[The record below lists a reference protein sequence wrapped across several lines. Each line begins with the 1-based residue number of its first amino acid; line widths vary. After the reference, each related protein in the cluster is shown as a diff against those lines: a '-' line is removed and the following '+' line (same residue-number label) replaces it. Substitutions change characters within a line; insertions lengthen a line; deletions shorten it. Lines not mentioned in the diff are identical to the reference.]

1 MLDWI
6 QSFFVEHSA
15 VQAVTILMAIIA
27 LGLSLGRI
35 KVGGVSL
42 GVTFVFFVGIIAG
55 HFSLRIDPQMLR
67 FAEDF
72 GLIIFVYA
80 LGLQVGPGFFNSF
93 RSGGLRL
100 NMLSVAVILLGTVM
114 AVLMSLIP
122 GVSLP
127 EMVGIL
133 CGATTN
139 TPALGA
145 AQQTL
150 SQMGLDASVPALGCA
165 VTYPLGVVGVILAMI
180 FLRKVIVRP
189 SDIEKADREGG
200 DSTFIATYVL
210 VNPAT
215 VGKTVS
221 QVASMTKDHFVIS
234 RIWRDGE
241 LLMPGAYTI
250 LCEGDRLLV
259 TCSHSD
265 ADDMVLIFGKREDMD
280 WNRSSIDWNALDK
293 DIVSQ
298 RILVTRPSVNGH
310 TIASMNFRSRFGVN
324 VTRILRSGIM
334 ILAMP
339 ETIIR
344 TGDKLVVV
352 GPSEGIEKVSRVLG
366 NAVKELREPNLVSI
380 SIGIIIGLVI
390 GAIPFFIPGMSA
402 PLKVGLAGGQII
414 AGILVGAFGPRI
426 HMVAYTT
433 ESANLMLRR
442 LGLSLYLA
450 CLGLESGARFFETV
464 FRPEGALWIGLGFL
478 ITVIPVLIVGAFSVK
493 AMKVGFGTVC
503 GMLCGSMA
511 NPMALTYATDNIPGN
526 SSALSYTQVYPLGM
540 FLRVIIAQ
548 TVLAL
553 FL

>member
-6 QSFFVEHSA
+6 QSFFVEPSA

>member
-114 AVLMSLIP
+114 AVVMSLIP

-339 ETIIR
+339 ETVIR

>member
-1 MLDWI
+1 MDWI

-241 LLMPGAYTI
+241 LLIPGAYTI

-265 ADDMVLIFGKREDMD
+265 ADDMVLIFGRREDMD

-352 GPSEGIEKVSRVLG
+352 GPSEGIEKVSRALG

>member
-221 QVASMTKDHFVIS
+221 QVASVTKDHFVIS

-241 LLMPGAYTI
+241 LLIPGAYTI

-352 GPSEGIEKVSRVLG
+352 GPSEGIEKVSRALG

>member
-180 FLRKVIVRP
+180 FLRKVIVKP

-241 LLMPGAYTI
+241 LLIPGAYTI

-352 GPSEGIEKVSRVLG
+352 GPSEGIEKVSRALG

>member
-241 LLMPGAYTI
+241 LLIPGAYTI

-352 GPSEGIEKVSRVLG
+352 GPSEGIEKVSRALG

>member
-100 NMLSVAVILLGTVM
+100 NMLSVAVILLGTMM
-114 AVLMSLIP
+114 AVAMSLIP

>member
-114 AVLMSLIP
+114 AVAMSLIP

-352 GPSEGIEKVSRVLG
+352 GPSEGIEKVSRALG

>member
-189 SDIEKADREGG
+189 FDIEKADREGG

>member
-352 GPSEGIEKVSRVLG
+352 GPSEGIEKVSRALG

>member
-1 MLDWI
+1 MVDWL
-6 QSFFVEHSA
+6 QSLFIDHSA
-15 VQAVTILMAIIA
+15 LQAVALLLAIIA
-27 LGLSLGRI
+27 VGLSLGRVKI
-35 KVGGVSL
+35 AGISL

-55 HFSLRIDPQMLR
+55 NFSLTIDPLMLS
-67 FAEDF
+67 FAENF
-72 GLIIFVYA
+72 GLILFVYA

-93 RSGGLRL
+93 KSGGLKL
-100 NMLSVAVILLGTVM
+100 NLLSFAVILTGTVM
-114 AVLMSLIP
+114 ALAMSLIP

-127 EMVGIL
+127 DMVGIL

-150 SQMGLDASVPALGCA
+150 SQMGLDTSSPALSCA

-180 FLRKVIVRP
+180 FIRKVFVKP
-189 SDIEKADREGG
+189 SDIEKPDKGEG

-215 VGKTVS
+215 VGKTV
-221 QVASMTKDHFVIS
+221 QQIAEMTKDHFVIS
-234 RIWRDGE
+234 RIWREGE
-241 LLMPGAYTI
+241 LLIPGAYTI
-250 LCEGDRLLV
+250 LNEGDRLLV
-259 TCSHSD
+259 TCTQTD
-265 ADDMVLIFGKREDMD
+265 VDDLVLIFGKREDKD
-280 WNRSSIDWNALDK
+280 WNRRGIDWNAIDK
-293 DIVSQ
+293 DIASQ
-298 RILVTRPSVNGH
+298 RVLVTNSSVNGQ
-310 TIASMNFRSRFGVN
+310 TIASLNLRSRYGVN

-339 ETIIR
+339 DTIIR
-344 TGDKLVVV
+344 MGDKIVVV
-352 GPSEGIEKVSRVLG
+352 GPSDGIEKVSKLLG
-366 NAVKELREPNLVSI
+366 NAVKDLREPNIVSL
-380 SIGIIIGLVI
+380 SIGMIVGLVL
-390 GAIPFFIPGMSA
+390 GTIPFLLPGMSA
-402 PLKVGLAGGQII
+402 PLKLGLAGGEII

-464 FRPEGALWIGLGFL
+464 FRPEGALWICLGFL
-478 ITVIPVLIVGAFSVK
+478 ITVIPVVLVGVFSVK
-493 AMKVGFGTVC
+493 SMKLGFGSVC

-511 NPMALTYATDNIPGN
+511 NPMALTYATDNVPGN
-526 SSALSYTQVYPLGM
+526 SSALSYTQVYPLCM
-540 FLRVIIAQ
+540 FLRVILAQ
-548 TVLAL
+548 LVLAV

>member
-1 MLDWI
+1 MIDWI
-6 QSFFVEHSA
+6 HSFIFDHTA
-15 VQAVTILMAIIA
+15 IQAVALLMAIVA
-27 LGLSLGRI
+27 VGLSLGRV
-35 KVGGVSL
+35 KVAGINL
-42 GVTFVFFVGIIAG
+42 GVTFVFFVGILAG
-55 HFSLRIDPQMLR
+55 HFSLTIDPQMLR

-72 GLIIFVYA
+72 GLILFVYA

-93 RSGGLRL
+93 RSGALKL
-100 NMLSVAVILLGTVM
+100 NLLSFAVIIIGTVM
-114 AVLMSLIP
+114 ALCMSLIP

-150 SQMGLDASVPALGCA
+150 SQMGLDSTAPALGCA

-180 FLRKVIVRP
+180 FLRKVMVRP
-189 SDIEKADREGG
+189 SDIEKGDGEGN

-221 QVASMTKDHFVIS
+221 QIASMTKDHFVIS
-234 RIWRDGE
+234 RIWREGE
-241 LLMPGAYTI
+241 LLIPGAYTI
-250 LCEGDRLLV
+250 LNEGDRLLV
-259 TCSHSD
+259 TCSSAE
-265 ADDMVLIFGKREDMD
+265 ADDMVLIFGKREKKD
-280 WNRSSIDWNALDK
+280 WNRSGIDWNALDK

-310 TIASMNFRSRFGVN
+310 TISSLNFRSRFGVN
-324 VTRILRSGIM
+324 VTRVLRSGIM
-334 ILAMP
+334 IFAMP

-344 TGDKLVVV
+344 TGDRLIVV
-352 GPSEGIEKVSRVLG
+352 GPSEGIKNVSRVLG
-366 NAVKELREPNLVSI
+366 NTVKDLREPNLVSI
-380 SIGIIIGLVI
+380 STGIIIGLLL
-390 GAIPFFIPGMSA
+390 GAVPLFLPGMSA

-450 CLGLESGARFFETV
+450 CLGLDSGAHFFETV

-478 ITVIPVLIVGAFSVK
+478 ITVLPVVLVGAFSVK
-493 AMKVGFGTVC
+493 AMKMGFGTVC

-511 NPMALTYATDNIPGN
+511 NPMALTYATDTIPGN
-526 SSALSYTQVYPLGM
+526 SSALSYTQVYPLCM
-540 FLRVIIAQ
+540 FLRVILAQ
-548 TVLAL
+548 LVLAV

>member
-100 NMLSVAVILLGTVM
+100 NILSVAVILLGTVM

-234 RIWRDGE
+234 RIWRDGK

>member
-180 FLRKVIVRP
+180 FLRKVIVKP

-241 LLMPGAYTI
+241 LLIPGAYTI

-352 GPSEGIEKVSRVLG
+352 GPSEGIEKVSRALG

-503 GMLCGSMA
+503 GMMCGSMA

>member
-100 NMLSVAVILLGTVM
+100 NILSVAVILLGTVM

-189 SDIEKADREGG
+189 FDIEKADREGG

>member
-1 MLDWI
+1 MVDWL
-6 QSFFVEHSA
+6 QSLVFEHSA
-15 VQAVTILMAIIA
+15 LQAVAVLLAIIA
-27 LGLSLGRI
+27 VGLSLGRI
-35 KVGGVSL
+35 KVAGISL
-42 GVTFVFFVGIIAG
+42 GVTFVFFVGILAG
-55 HFSLRIDPQMLR
+55 HFSLTIDPLMLS

-72 GLIIFVYA
+72 GLILFVYA

-93 RSGGLRL
+93 KSGGLKL
-100 NMLSVAVILLGTVM
+100 NLLSFTVIVLGTVM
-114 AVLMSLIP
+114 ALAMSLIP

-127 EMVGIL
+127 DMVGIL

-150 SQMGLDASVPALGCA
+150 SQMGLDTSSPALGCA

-180 FLRKVIVRP
+180 FIRKAFVKP
-189 SDIEKADREGG
+189 SDIETADSSSE

-215 VGKTVS
+215 AGKTV
-221 QVASMTKDHFVIS
+221 QQIADMTKDHFVIS

-241 LLMPGAYTI
+241 LLIPGAYTI

-259 TCSHSD
+259 TCSQSE
-265 ADDMVLIFGKREDMD
+265 ADEMVIIFGKREDKD
-280 WNRSSIDWNALDK
+280 WNTRSIDWNALDK

-298 RILVTRPSVNGH
+298 MVLVTRPSVNGH
-310 TIASMNFRSRFGVN
+310 SIAALNFRSRFGVN

-344 TGDKLVVV
+344 TGDRLVVV
-352 GPSEGIEKVSRVLG
+352 GPSEGIENVSKVLG
-366 NAVKELREPNLVSI
+366 NTVKDLREPNLVSI
-380 SIGIIIGLVI
+380 SIGIIIGLVL
-390 GAIPFFIPGMSA
+390 GTIPFKIPGMDA
-402 PLKVGLAGGQII
+402 PLKLGLAGGQII

-450 CLGLESGARFFETV
+450 CLGLDSGARFFETV
-464 FRPEGALWIGLGFL
+464 FRPDGALWIGLGFL
-478 ITVIPVLIVGAFSVK
+478 ITVIPVVLVGAFSVK
-493 AMKVGFGTVC
+493 AMKIGFGSVC

-511 NPMALTYATDNIPGN
+511 NPMALTYASDNVPGN
-526 SSALSYTQVYPLGM
+526 SSALSYTQVYPLCM
-540 FLRVIIAQ
+540 FLRVILAQ
-548 TVLAL
+548 LILSV

>member
-1 MLDWI
+1 
-6 QSFFVEHSA
+6 
-15 VQAVTILMAIIA
+15 
-27 LGLSLGRI
+27 
-35 KVGGVSL
+35 
-42 GVTFVFFVGIIAG
+42 
-55 HFSLRIDPQMLR
+55 
-67 FAEDF
+67 
-72 GLIIFVYA
+72 
-80 LGLQVGPGFFNSF
+80 
-93 RSGGLRL
+93 
-100 NMLSVAVILLGTVM
+100 MLSVAVILLGTVM

-180 FLRKVIVRP
+180 FLRKVIVKP

-241 LLMPGAYTI
+241 LLIPGAYTI

-352 GPSEGIEKVSRVLG
+352 GPSEGIEKVSRALG

-390 GAIPFFIPGMSA
+390 GAVPFFIPGMSA

>member
-114 AVLMSLIP
+114 AVSMSLIP

-189 SDIEKADREGG
+189 FDIEKADREGG

-352 GPSEGIEKVSRVLG
+352 GPSEGIEKVSRALG

>member
-352 GPSEGIEKVSRVLG
+352 GPSEGIEKVSRALG

-390 GAIPFFIPGMSA
+390 GAIPFFVPGMSA

>member
-100 NMLSVAVILLGTVM
+100 NILSVAVILLGTVM

-339 ETIIR
+339 ETVIR

>member
-1 MLDWI
+1 
-6 QSFFVEHSA
+6 
-15 VQAVTILMAIIA
+15 
-27 LGLSLGRI
+27 
-35 KVGGVSL
+35 
-42 GVTFVFFVGIIAG
+42 
-55 HFSLRIDPQMLR
+55 
-67 FAEDF
+67 
-72 GLIIFVYA
+72 
-80 LGLQVGPGFFNSF
+80 
-93 RSGGLRL
+93 
-100 NMLSVAVILLGTVM
+100 
-114 AVLMSLIP
+114 
-122 GVSLP
+122 
-127 EMVGIL
+127 
-133 CGATTN
+133 
-139 TPALGA
+139 
-145 AQQTL
+145 
-150 SQMGLDASVPALGCA
+150 
-165 VTYPLGVVGVILAMI
+165 
-180 FLRKVIVRP
+180 
-189 SDIEKADREGG
+189 
-200 DSTFIATYVL
+200 
-210 VNPAT
+210 
-215 VGKTVS
+215 
-221 QVASMTKDHFVIS
+221 
-234 RIWRDGE
+234 
-241 LLMPGAYTI
+241 
-250 LCEGDRLLV
+250 
-259 TCSHSD
+259 
-265 ADDMVLIFGKREDMD
+265 MVLIFGKREDMD

-298 RILVTRPSVNGH
+298 RILVTRSSVNGH

>member
-114 AVLMSLIP
+114 AVAMSLIP

>member
-241 LLMPGAYTI
+241 LLIPGAYTI

>member
-241 LLMPGAYTI
+241 LLIPGAYTI

-265 ADDMVLIFGKREDMD
+265 ADDMVLIFGRREDMD

-352 GPSEGIEKVSRVLG
+352 GPSEGIEKVSRALG

>member
-1 MLDWI
+1 MDWI

-241 LLMPGAYTI
+241 LLIPGAYTI

-352 GPSEGIEKVSRVLG
+352 GPSEGIEKVSRALG

>member
-241 LLMPGAYTI
+241 LLIPGAYTI

-390 GAIPFFIPGMSA
+390 GAVPFFIPGMSA

>member
-189 SDIEKADREGG
+189 FDIEKADREGG

-352 GPSEGIEKVSRVLG
+352 GPSEGIEKVSRALG

>member
-100 NMLSVAVILLGTVM
+100 NILSVAVILLGTVM

-189 SDIEKADREGG
+189 FDIEKADREGG

-339 ETIIR
+339 ETVIR